1 MQNPAAIIVGNANV
15 LGTETFDARP
25 TGSGGFTT
33 DYGTGGIITGTYSS
47 GLVVSPA
54 DQYGGAGGTGNY
66 ANAVGG
72 TSGYS
77 ISLATNG
84 VPGVNYFGYWL
95 SALDGGN
102 QAVFYRGGVEVGSY
116 TPPDL
121 VAAVGA
127 CNGANAYCGN
137 PNAPFLGN
145 DSGEPFAFV
154 NFVDTSGYFD
164 EVRIFESPS
173 VGNYELDNHTVR
185 LLLQRDV
192 LHLRPPRSGAG
203 LAGAARHRPARP
215 GRGAP
220 PEGLTSAQSATA
232 GSRRPRAPLSI
243 RPPLGLS
250 SCGRTRW
257 GPNSAGPT
265 EVLHG

>member
-1 MQNPAAIIVGNANV
+1 MRIPTIPATRSAKLFAGAVLGALLLGQAAKADTFVVTYGAPTVQNPAAIIVGNANV
-15 LGTETFDARP
+15 IGTETLDARP

-33 DYGTGGIITGTYSS
+33 DYGTGGIISGTYSS

-66 ANAVGG
+66 ANAIGG

-77 ISLATNG
+77 IGLATNG

-95 SALDGGN
+95 SALDAGN

-121 VAAVGA
+121 VAAVGP

-145 DSGEPFAFV
+145 DSGEPYAFV

-164 EVRIFESPS
+164 EVRIFESPN
-173 VGNYELDNHTVR
+173 VGNYESDNHTVGYCSSATSCISGHPVPEPISLA
-185 LLLQRDV
+185 LL
-192 LHLRPPRSGAG
+192 GTG
-203 LAGAARHRPARP
+203 LLGLGAAR
-215 GRGAP
+215 
-220 PEGLTSAQSATA
+220 L
-232 GSRRPRAPLSI
+232 RRK
-243 RPPLGLS
+243 G
-250 SCGRTRW
+250 
-257 GPNSAGPT
+257 
-265 EVLHG
+265 